1 MRRTI
6 HIIHAPIN
14 LGLRKHPDGKER
26 GCGKLPEVLEQIG
39 FHDSVKPHDVIKL
52 SQPVYPAFEQ
62 YDDGALNGRPIASF
76 SITLADEVEKALE
89 RQGFP
94 LVLGGDCS
102 VLIGSTLALKRKG
115 RYGLIHLD
123 AHPDYYNKLNKDK
136 AVVAG
141 MDLALVSGKGTE
153 LLTNLENHRPYIR
166 SRDVVSFGYREADP
180 EQEIIQEAT
189 ADGITCWSAA
199 RVQKL
204 GIEQVADDV
213 LTFISQTEVEGF
225 WLHLDADIL
234 DAAIMPCVDCPESEG
249 LQWDE
254 LTILL
259 NRILSSPKVI
269 GMDVTILDP
278 DLDIRHEVTR
288 TFSALLTKVLRV
300 DSNPTRGSVRS

>member
-1 MRRTI
+1 MRSNIR
-6 HIIHAPIN
+6 IIHAPIN

-39 FHDSVKPHDVIKL
+39 LHDSIEPHAVIKL

-62 YDDGALNGRPIASF
+62 YDDGALHGRLIASF
-76 SITLADEVEKALE
+76 SKTLADEVEKSLE
-89 RQGFP
+89 SRDFP

-102 VLIGSTLALKRKG
+102 VLIGCALALKRKG

-123 AHPDYYNKLNKDK
+123 AHPDYYNKCNKEK
-136 AVVAG
+136 AAVAG
-141 MDLALVSGKGTE
+141 MDLAIVSGKGTE
-153 LLTNLENHRPYIR
+153 ILTNLENHRPYIR
-166 SRDVVSFGYREADP
+166 SEDIVSFGYREADP

-189 ADGITCWSAA
+189 TDGIICWSAA
-199 RVQKL
+199 RIQKL
-204 GIEQVADDV
+204 GIEQVADDLSNFV
-213 LTFISQTEVEGF
+213 LQAEVEGV

-259 NRILSSPKVI
+259 KRLLSLHKVI

-278 DLDIRHEVTR
+278 DLDITLEVTQA
-288 TFSALLTKVLRV
+288 FSTLLTKVLRA
-300 DSNPTRGSVRS
+300 DSNPTP